1 MCPSPKGNKLFH
13 NLFQSDK
20 PSSRPRHGGIP
31 SHFFV
36 GRADSPPWVSARGN
50 NATQP
55 NATQHSTS
63 SNKAHTI
70 IIILS
75 IDEKAKDMDKG
86 NDGNNNENN
95 VGSCYCR
102 PQQPRCSLDQQ
113 QSEHWRTQSTMA
125 NATTMDRITRSARI
139 RSSRGRNNCDNDND
153 TRIKRNKCR
162 QGKGPCFV
170 GVGMLSAVCSSVLVV
185 VLTLFPLPITSM
197 GSRMNSRQQHQQLQ
211 NLNPTLSTGITM
223 NLGMWGGV
231 GEHGRQS
238 ATLRRSLHDGYSSA
252 RSSSFISSIQ
262 LLKSPEQQIEEAN
275 GMIYHQHHQRQSQRH
290 VSGWTSSSSSPSSW
304 SLVSVSTLPLG
315 LSSTTRRQGH
325 TQHGRSVSFSK
336 RSSWLVMGKGDG
348 KKKRKKKDT
357 TSMTPSPKP
366 SSSSSS
372 SSPAPL
378 RVTNDINI
386 PIRRQIQWARM
397 NKEAAKTGTAFRQKR
412 VERTR
417 YRRAWSEYTG

>member
-1 MCPSPKGNKLFH
+1 
-13 NLFQSDK
+13 
-20 PSSRPRHGGIP
+20 
-31 SHFFV
+31 
-36 GRADSPPWVSARGN
+36 
-50 NATQP
+50 
-55 NATQHSTS
+55 
-63 SNKAHTI
+63 
-70 IIILS
+70 
-75 IDEKAKDMDKG
+75 
-86 NDGNNNENN
+86 
-95 VGSCYCR
+95 
-102 PQQPRCSLDQQ
+102 
-113 QSEHWRTQSTMA
+113 
-125 NATTMDRITRSARI
+125 
-139 RSSRGRNNCDNDND
+139 
-153 TRIKRNKCR
+153 
-162 QGKGPCFV
+162 
-170 GVGMLSAVCSSVLVV
+170 MLSAVCSSVLVV

-262 LLKSPEQQIEEAN
+262 LLKSPEQQIEEAD
-275 GMIYHQHHQRQSQRH
+275 GMIHHQHHQRQSQRH
-290 VSGWTSSSSSPSSW
+290 VSGWTSSSSPSSL

-315 LSSTTRRQGH
+315 LSSTTRRQGQ

-417 YRRAWSEYTG
+417 YRRAWSEYTV